1 MLDAVK
7 VSNMEEV
14 TDQGTDNDVIYLK
27 CLVIYLL
34 VESNDKIVS
43 IAGADQD
50 NFKRGHLELGTHK
63 NQETLGGPS

>member
-43 IAGADQD
+43 ITGADQD
-50 NFKRGHLELGTHK
+50 NFKRGALGARSTEK
-63 NQETLGGPS
+63 PRNVGRA

>member
-43 IAGADQD
+43 ITGADQD
-50 NFKRGHLELGTHK
+50 NFKRGGTW
-63 NQETLGGPS
+63 S